1 MCECG
6 VLVLIY
12 EGVQILQF
20 TILSGD
26 MMILFAINAMFF
38 LFLKYGDV
46 DTALHKCGVILK
58 KVIIFLDFAT

>member
-1 MCECG
+1 
-6 VLVLIY
+6 
-12 EGVQILQF
+12 
-20 TILSGD
+20 